1 MTVNE
6 DLEFRKLI
14 EQEKEKISA
23 DLGDF
28 VKFLAYTREDGCGR
42 RTGAAGNPQIKRD
55 AGLGGA
61 VSGEKNVPGD
71 EVFI

>member
-28 VKFLAYTREDGCGR
+28 VKFLAYTREDGPDDVEEEPER
-42 RTGAAGNPQIKRD
+42 RGIRRLKGTPVW
-55 AGLGGA
+55 A
-61 VSGEKNVPGD
+61 VLYPARKTYRRIS
-71 EVFI
+71 

>member
-28 VKFLAYTREDGCGR
+28 VKFLAYTREDGPDDVEEEPER
-42 RTGAAGNPQIKRD
+42 R
-55 AGLGGA
+55 
-61 VSGEKNVPGD
+61 
-71 EVFI
+71 